1 MKAENLRNMSVEE
14 LEKQEKDLKA
24 ELFNLRFQ
32 VVTGQISNPSRIG
45 ACKKDIARIKTI
57 LRQRE
62 LEISFEPVKTTKKGS
77 KK

>member
-62 LEISFEPVKTTKKGS
+62 MAAKVE
-77 KK
+77 

>member
-1 MKAENLRNMSVEE
+1 MKDENLRNMSVEE

-62 LEISFEPVKTTKKGS
+62 MAAKAE
-77 KK
+77 

>member
-62 LEISFEPVKTTKKGS
+62 MAATAE
-77 KK
+77 

>member
-24 ELFNLRFQ
+24 ELFKLRFQ

-62 LEISFEPVKTTKKGS
+62 MAAKAE
-77 KK
+77 